1 MHEEWRRSW
10 PAFAPFIAVDFACT
24 SPPLMP
30 LDAHSFKM
38 RRTPKKNPPENE
50 SIFFVFPQPKIIFR
64 DFLHSFRASDF
75 ASHLHHFSEG
85 SRHDYM
91 ITGRHIVW
99 KLPKMSHLSFWI
111 LAFSANICNM
121 TTWLLLLIFCS
132 TVTFRFFGAKL
143 LKTWPKYLPAK
154 SSIWAF
160 MR

>member
-50 SIFFVFPQPKIIFR
+50 SIFFVFPQPKIILPRFPA
-64 DFLHSFRASDF
+64 FIPLLLTF

-99 KLPKMSHLSFWI
+99 KLPKMSHLNFFNVGILRQFWGTQNVNVARVAHNVECDFFCDFQTLWRISLSPISF
-111 LAFSANICNM
+111 
-121 TTWLLLLIFCS
+121 
-132 TVTFRFFGAKL
+132 
-143 LKTWPKYLPAK
+143 
-154 SSIWAF
+154 
-160 MR
+160 